1 MDNLQKTKLDK
12 TQKTIIA
19 YDKLSGIYA
28 YKYMNYDVYIK
39 KIKEFTEYLEE
50 EDNVLD
56 LGCGPG
62 NVGRQL
68 VLCGKDITI
77 TGIDLSEKMLE
88 IAKQNVPDATF
99 YCQDIRTVNFSE
111 ESFDAI
117 MLSFCIVH
125 LTDDETEQLIEKTSK
140 YLKPGGKLYLS
151 FIEGKEKGFET
162 TVFSNEAIFF
172 NYYLTEEIEF
182 LLKKKGIKVFQ
193 ISKQDYPESDGI
205 IKTEVFVFAEKI
217 QTNSRA

>member
-1 MDNLQKTKLDK
+1 MDDLIKRQLDK

-19 YDKLSGIYA
+19 YNKLSEMYA

-50 EDNVLD
+50 EDNILD
-56 LGCGPG
+56 LCCGPG

-99 YCQDIRTVNFSE
+99 YCQDIRTIDFSKD
-111 ESFDAI
+111 SFDAI

-125 LTDDETEQLIEKTSK
+125 LTDDEAEQLIERAAG
-140 YLKPGGKLYLS
+140 YLRRGGKLYLS
-151 FIEGKEKGFET
+151 FIEGTEKGFET
-162 TVFSNEAIFF
+162 TVFSKEAIFF
-172 NYYLTEEIEF
+172 NYYLTEEIEL
-182 LLKKKGIKVFQ
+182 LLKRNGIEIFR
-193 ISKQDYPESDGI
+193 ISKQEYPESNGI
-205 IKTEVFVFAEKI
+205 IKTEVFIFAEKI
-217 QTNSRA
+217 

>member
-1 MDNLQKTKLDK
+1 MDDLDKSQLDK

-19 YDKLSGIYA
+19 YDKLSGMYA

-39 KIKEFTEYLEE
+39 KIKEFTEYLNE
-50 EDNVLD
+50 EDNILD
-56 LGCGPG
+56 LCCGPG
-62 NVGRQL
+62 NVGKQL

-99 YCQDIRTVNFSE
+99 YCQDIRNIDFSE

-125 LTDDETEQLIEKTSK
+125 LTDREAAQLIERAAG
-140 YLKPGGKLYLS
+140 YLRRGGKLYLS
-151 FIEGKEKGFET
+151 FIEGTEKGFET
-162 TVFSNEAIFF
+162 TVFSKEAIFF
-172 NYYLTEEIEF
+172 NYYLTEEIKH
-182 LLKKKGIKVFQ
+182 LLKTNGIEAFQ
-193 ISKQDYPESDGI
+193 ISKQEYPESNGI
-205 IKTEVFVFAEKI
+205 IKTEVFIFAEKI
-217 QTNSRA
+217 